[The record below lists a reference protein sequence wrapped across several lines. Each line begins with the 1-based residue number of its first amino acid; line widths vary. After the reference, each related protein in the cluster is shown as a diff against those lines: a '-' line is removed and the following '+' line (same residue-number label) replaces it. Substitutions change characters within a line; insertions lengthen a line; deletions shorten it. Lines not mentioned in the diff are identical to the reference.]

1 MKDISTSD
9 STSNNNIIIGNL
21 KTNKINDVKGTDTSN
36 PNPNPN
42 PKLSHATNNLIVGDN
57 NTLTGNSTVVVGLS
71 NNATGIS
78 YGGVMVIYRFMV

>member
-21 KTNKINDVKGTDTSN
+21 KTNKINDVKGTDTS
-36 PNPNPN
+36 NPNPN